1 MSTGRELK
9 PVKFGV
15 VPAKPNE
22 ISPVTRPDRFGQVY
36 DNQKD
41 VTAGDVPSSIESQ
54 RQHRQSDVD
63 SNPRAQHH
71 TLGPRRNQASP
82 GNHIHDGATS
92 PKIGEMEMDAAGNAV
107 RPAWTIPAAPTVNDL
122 VELLEKFVNFRQV

>member
-1 MSTGRELK
+1 MAELK
-9 PVKFGV
+9 PTKFGV
-15 VPAKPNE
+15 TPGKPNE
-22 ISPVTRPDRFGQVY
+22 VSPVTRPDQFGQVY

-41 VTAGDVPSSIESQ
+41 VTAGHDLPSAIESQ

-82 GNHIHDGATS
+82 GNHIHDGTTS
-92 PKIGEMEMDAAGNAV
+92 PKIGNLEMDPVNLGQT
-107 RPAWTIPAAPTVNDL
+107 RPEWTIPASPTVADL
-122 VELLEKFVNFRQV
+122 VTLLSKFVNFRQV